1 MPLNHEPLAIPDVI
15 LVHPRIAG
23 DRRGFFMQSY
33 KLDEYA
39 AAGISCTFVQDN
51 LSHSRMGT
59 LRGMHWQ
66 RVQTQDKLVQ
76 VVKGAVFD
84 VAVDV
89 RRGSPT
95 FGQWVSAELSEEN
108 RAQLFVPKG
117 FAHGFR
123 VLSEEADFYYKCSD
137 FYAPGGEGG
146 FRWDDP
152 DVAIDWGKDFDR
164 SAMLFS
170 DKDMAL
176 PFLKDIPEAL
186 LPPFSAPGEKL

>member
-1 MPLNHEPLAIPDVI
+1 MQLNYEPLAIPEVI

-33 KLDEYA
+33 KRDEYE
-39 AAGISCTFVQDN
+39 AAGIACTFVQDN

-123 VLSEEADFYYKCSD
+123 VLSPEADFYYKCSD

-176 PFLKDIPEAL
+176 PFLKDIPESL
-186 LPPFSAPGEKL
+186 LPPFPAPAEKL

>member
-1 MPLNHEPLAIPDVI
+1 MQLNCERLAIPEVI

-33 KLDEYA
+33 KRDEYED
-39 AAGISCTFVQDN
+39 AGIACTFVQDN
-51 LSHSRMGT
+51 LSHSLKGT

-76 VVKGAVFD
+76 VVKGKVFD

-89 RRGSPT
+89 RNGSPT

-123 VLSEEADFYYKCSD
+123 VLSDEADFFYKCSD

-176 PFLKDIPEAL
+176 PFLKDIPGGL
-186 LPPFSAPGEKL
+186 LPPYPGNEKL

>member
-1 MPLNHEPLAIPDVI
+1 MKLVCEPLAIPEVI

-33 KLDEYA
+33 KRDEYEE
-39 AAGISCTFVQDN
+39 AGISCTFVQDN
-51 LSHSRMGT
+51 LSHSLRGT

-66 RVQTQDKLVQ
+66 RVRTQDKLVQ

-123 VLSEEADFYYKCSD
+123 VLSGEADFYYKCSD

-176 PFLKDIPEAL
+176 PFLKDIPADL
-186 LPPFSAPGEKL
+186 LPPFA

>member
-1 MPLNHEPLAIPDVI
+1 MPLQYEHLAIPDVI

-33 KLDEYA
+33 KRDEYEE
-39 AAGISCTFVQDN
+39 AGISCTFVQDN
-51 LSHSRMGT
+51 LSHSLKGT

-66 RVQTQDKLVQ
+66 RVQAQDKLVQ
-76 VVKGAVFD
+76 AVKGAVYD

-95 FGQWVSAELSEEN
+95 FGQWVSAVLSEEN
-108 RAQLFVPKG
+108 RAQLFIPKG

-123 VLSEEADFYYKCSD
+123 VLSEEADFFYKCSD

-152 DVAIDWGKDFDR
+152 DVAIGWGKDFDR

-176 PFLKDIPEAL
+176 PFLKDIPEDL
-186 LPPFSAPGEKL
+186 LPPFSAPAEKL

>member
-1 MPLNHEPLAIPDVI
+1 MHLQCEPLAIPEVI

-33 KLDEYA
+33 KCDEYEES
-39 AAGISCTFVQDN
+39 GIACTFVQDN
-51 LSHSRMGT
+51 LSHSLKGT

-108 RAQLFVPKG
+108 RAQLFIPKG

-123 VLSEEADFYYKCSD
+123 VLSDEADFYYKCSD

-176 PFLKDIPEAL
+176 PFLKDIPGGL
-186 LPPFSAPGEKL
+186 LPPYPGNEKL